1 MEAGLNPQTG
11 DRHLTPTQ
19 QGFRMAGGSTPIPI
33 HPRKEKESLLQEE
46 FQMAQIHKNCLS

>member
-19 QGFRMAGGSTPIPI
+19 QGFRMAGGSTTIPI
-33 HPRKEKESLLQEE
+33 HPRKEKEALLQEE
-46 FQMAQIHKNCLS
+46 FQMSQIHKSCLS